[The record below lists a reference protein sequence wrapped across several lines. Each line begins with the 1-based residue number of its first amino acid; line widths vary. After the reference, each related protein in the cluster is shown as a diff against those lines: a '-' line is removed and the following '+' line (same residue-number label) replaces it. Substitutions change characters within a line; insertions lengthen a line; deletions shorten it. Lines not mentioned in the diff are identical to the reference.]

1 MPSGH
6 GTKASGLGGGVSLAV
21 FTLLS
26 WSSVPLFLHWFAG
39 PQFGLEAFSQNGW
52 RYGISAVFWLP
63 FLAWAFFGPGRGGG

>member
-52 RYGISAVFWLP
+52 RYGISAVFW
-63 FLAWAFFGPGRGGG
+63 